1 MVGMKRWEGPGRPTL
16 VGASV
21 LGAVLTGIGVTR
33 AHQNHMLRYPFAPW
47 TGRDT
52 VLSTVVMVGGV
63 CLSASGVWF
72 AVRLPRNPTGWWA
85 VLAAVSFGAVQ
96 MGTYS
101 VSWVSPWCELLLPVV
116 TTSAITMAV
125 FGWPT
130 GRMERQWGRSVR
142 RAVVLFA
149 GFGLVEPFVGLRP
162 SNWLDLDLHLP
173 AVGDIRAALVAQAVR
188 TAILNGVVPAL
199 VMATLYR
206 RQRTMPLG
214 ARRTVRIAYLGAA
227 VFWATE
233 LWPTVQDIVYPL
245 TVGRAAPGVL
255 TQQTRVGINSGRS
268 ALFAVALVLADVT
281 RRRHAQRYDNR
292 SIEVGPIETADLDHE
307 IRRHLGDPTA
317 TLRYCPPGT
326 DPGQSKST
334 VGVRDSGGRTV
345 AHITHNPTIGV
356 DDGIRRTLAGVVETE
371 VARHV
376 LTIEADRRGA
386 EIFQVHRKILDSQD
400 RTRRNLE
407 RDLHDGVQQRL
418 VALSLQASRVA
429 RREKIDASRVD
440 ELRGLLLVAIDE
452 AVAETR
458 QLLTQGVPAVIDPG
472 LAAGLAALDATIPLH
487 TSLQVHGD
495 LPRSHP
501 AATVLWFVASEAVAN
516 SLKHAHASQI
526 ALQLEVDAGTAELS
540 VADDGVGDAGS
551 IAPAAITRRLE
562 VIPAELT
569 VTSPE
574 GVGTTIRVRVDLAIA
589 EALT

>member
-1 MVGMKRWEGPGRPTL
+1 ML
-16 VGASV
+16 VGASI

-33 AHQNHMLRYPFAPW
+33 ARQNHMLRYPFTPW

-52 VLSTVVMVGGV
+52 VLSTVVVVAGV
-63 CLSASGVWF
+63 CLAAAGVWF
-72 AVRLPRNPTGWWA
+72 AVRLPRNPTGWWT

-96 MGTYS
+96 IGTYS
-101 VSWVSPWCELLLPVV
+101 VSWVSPWCELLLPAV

-125 FGWPT
+125 FVLPT
-130 GRMERQWGRSVR
+130 GRMEGQWGRSVR

-149 GFGLVEPFVGLRP
+149 GFALVEPFIGLRP
-162 SNWLDLDLHLP
+162 SSWLDLDLQLP
-173 AVGDIRAALVAQAVR
+173 AVGDIRAAQVAQAVR
-188 TAILNGVVPAL
+188 TSILNGVVPAL

-206 RQRTMPLG
+206 RQRAMPLG

-233 LWPTVQDIVYPL
+233 LWPTVQGIVYPL
-245 TVGRAAPGVL
+245 ILGRTAPGVL
-255 TQQTRVGINSGRS
+255 IQQTRVGINSGRY
-268 ALFAVALVLADVT
+268 ALFALALVVADVT

-307 IRRHLGDPTA
+307 IRRHLGDQTA
-317 TLRYCPPGT
+317 TLRYTTLDIAPGH
-326 DPGQSKST
+326 SKST
-334 VGVRDSGGRTV
+334 VDVRDSAGRTV
-345 AHITHNPTIGV
+345 AHITHNPAIGV
-356 DDGIRRTLAGVVETE
+356 DEGTRRTLAGVVETA

-386 EIFQVHRKILDSQD
+386 EIAQVHRKILDSQD

-429 RREKIDASRVD
+429 RREKTDARTAD
-440 ELRGLLLVAIDE
+440 ELRGLLLMAIDE

-458 QLLTQGVPAVIDPG
+458 QLLTQGVPAVLDPG

-487 TSLQVHGD
+487 TSLEVHGD

-501 AATVLWFVASEAVAN
+501 AATALWFVASEAVAN
-516 SLKHAHASQI
+516 SLKHAQASQI
-526 ALQLEVDAGTAELS
+526 TLRLQVDAGMVELS
-540 VADDGVGDAGS
+540 VADDGLGDAGA
-551 IAPAAITRRLE
+551 IAPVAIIRRLD

-569 VTSPE
+569 VSSPA
-574 GVGTTIRVRVDLAIA
+574 GVGTTIRVRVDLATA